1 MNQAVLEHINVTVAD
16 AGATAE
22 KLCSLF
28 DWHVRWE
35 GDAIYGGRS
44 VHVGTDFSYLA
55 LYQPPLSPMQVKS
68 TYEANLGLNHVAVV
82 VNDLEETERRV
93 LDAGYKTH
101 SHANYE
107 PGQRFYFHD
116 EQGLEIEVVMYD

>member
-16 AGATAE
+16 VDATAAR
-22 KLCSLF
+22 LCSLF
-28 DWHVRWE
+28 DWKVRWR
-35 GDAIYGGRS
+35 GDAIYGGTT
-44 VHVGTDFSYLA
+44 VHVGSDFSYLA
-55 LYQPPLSPMQVKS
+55 LFQSANKLEKIES
-68 TYEANLGLNHVAVV
+68 TYDVNLGLNHIAVV
-82 VNDLEETERRV
+82 VDDLNETERRV
-93 LDAGYKTH
+93 IEAGYETY